1 MQRTSLRC
9 ARSPLMPTVSCHE
22 MTLPSLVLLPGLD
35 GTGHLF
41 GPLLAALSSEVSTVV
56 VSYPSDSPLGYAALL
71 PLVLGALPADRP
83 FVLLGESF
91 SGPLAVMAAAAQPP
105 GLVGV
110 VLCASFIRNPHPY
123 VPAALASLVRSPVLG
138 LVPRFAQIKA
148 LLGGCSSQSLR
159 SLTREALSQVAPAVL
174 AFRLREV
181 LRVNVAQQLQAC
193 SVPVLYLRPR
203 SDVVVPAWNLK
214 AIRQVCPTVQ
224 VVSLQGPHMVLQ
236 ALLAVT
242 RI

>member
-1 MQRTSLRC
+1 
-9 ARSPLMPTVSCHE
+9 MPTVSCHE

-41 GPLLAALSSEVSTVV
+41 GPLLAALPPEVSTVI
-56 VSYPSDSPLGYAALL
+56 VSYPSDSPLGYSALL

-91 SGPLAVMAAAAQPP
+91 SGPLAIMAAAAHPY

-123 VPAALASLVRSPVLG
+123 VPSLLASAVRSPVLG
-138 LVPRFAQIKA
+138 LFPRFAQIKA
-148 LLGGCSSQSLR
+148 LLGRYSSPALR
-159 SLTREALSQVAPAVL
+159 ALTREALSRVAPAVL
-174 AFRLREV
+174 ASRLREV

-193 SVPVLYLRPR
+193 SVPVLYLQAH
-203 SDVVVPAWNLK
+203 SDFVVPAWNVK
-214 AIRQVCPTVQ
+214 AIRKVSPALQ
-224 VVSLQGPHMVLQ
+224 VVTLQGPHMVLQ
-236 ALLAVT
+236 ASPAAAAEALSHFLTASAS
-242 RI
+242 